1 MKKEKLIKME
11 EELSNEKL
19 AQIIGGVSSSK
30 ISVTFSMAS
39 QPELSEA
46 SSGKDNDVTI
56 SMASQPEL
64 SEASSGKDKDS
75 DADESL
81 KIVEPLK

>member
-1 MKKEKLIKME
+1 MKKEELIKME

-30 ISVTFSMAS
+30 IS
-39 QPELSEA
+39 
-46 SSGKDNDVTI
+46 VTI

>member
-1 MKKEKLIKME
+1 MKKKKLLKVE
-11 EELSNEKL
+11 DELSNDKL
-19 AQIIGGVSSSK
+19 TQIIGGVSSSK
-30 ISVTFSMAS
+30 IS
-39 QPELSEA
+39 
-46 SSGKDNDVTI
+46 VTI

>member
-30 ISVTFSMAS
+30 FS
-39 QPELSEA
+39 
-46 SSGKDNDVTI
+46 VTI

>member
-1 MKKEKLIKME
+1 MKKKELIKVE
-11 EELSNEKL
+11 EELSNDKL

-30 ISVTFSMAS
+30 ISVT
-39 QPELSEA
+39 
-46 SSGKDNDVTI
+46 I
-56 SMASQPEL
+56 SMASQSEL
-64 SEASSGKDKDS
+64 SEVSSGKDKDS

>member
-1 MKKEKLIKME
+1 MKKEELIKVE

-39 QPELSEA
+39 QS
-46 SSGKDNDVTI
+46 
-56 SMASQPEL
+56 EL

>member
-1 MKKEKLIKME
+1 MKKKKLLKVE
-11 EELSNEKL
+11 DELSNDKL
-19 AQIIGGVSSSK
+19 TQIIGGVSSSK
-30 ISVTFSMAS
+30 ISVT
-39 QPELSEA
+39 
-46 SSGKDNDVTI
+46 I
-56 SMASQPEL
+56 SMASQSEL

>member
-1 MKKEKLIKME
+1 MKKEELIKVE

-30 ISVTFSMAS
+30 IS
-39 QPELSEA
+39 
-46 SSGKDNDVTI
+46 VTI